1 MEENKLNTPA
11 EEEAKAEKKNKK
23 EAKPKE
29 KKSFGQWMKQHFS
42 EKAITE
48 FFKSKRSRPLVIT
61 VCSLLVL
68 ALAFVIYVSTYYRA
82 DADAINTYAAT
93 YLEEDTNVY
102 FDKSGN
108 IVVAPGDAK
117 AGFIFYP
124 GGKVEYTSYLPLM
137 IALAN
142 RGILSVIVEMPY
154 NLAVFDVNAAD
165 GITEDF
171 PEIEDWYIGGHSLGG
186 AMAAKYLKENND
198 KLDGIVLL
206 ASYSTDFLAD
216 TRAFT
221 LYGTEDKVMNYDK
234 LRQYMVN
241 LPVEAKETLING
253 GNHAYFGMYG
263 EQRGDGD
270 AWITPTEQINLAAR
284 CIADFIFE

>member
-1 MEENKLNTPA
+1 MEENKTVI
-11 EEEAKAEKKNKK
+11 ETEKKNKK
-23 EAKPKE
+23 DLQPEQKGGI
-29 KKSFGQWMKQHFS
+29 GQWMKQHFS
-42 EKAITE
+42 EKAISE
-48 FFKSKRSRPLVIT
+48 FFKSKRSRPLIIT
-61 VCSLLVL
+61 VCSLIVI
-68 ALAFVIYVSTYYRA
+68 AIAFVIYVSTYYRA
-82 DADAINTYAAT
+82 DSDAINAYAAT

-102 FDKSGN
+102 LDDSGN
-108 IVVAPGDAK
+108 IVVAPDDAK

-142 RGILSVIVEMPY
+142 RGILSVIVEMPC

-186 AMAAKYLKENND
+186 AMAAKYLKKNND

-206 ASYSTDFLAD
+206 ASYSTDVLED
-216 TRAFT
+216 TRALT
-221 LYGTEDKVMNYDK
+221 LYGDLDEVMNYNK
-234 LRQYMVN
+234 LEKYILN
-241 LPVEAKETLING
+241 LPIGSDETQIVG

-263 EQRGDGD
+263 EQKGDGK
-270 AWITPTEQINLAAR
+270 ATITATEQINLAAR